1 MSSTAQPA
9 RPPVKRSAHMTGV
22 ANASVSWNFSMESQE
37 KGPFWRICLLG
48 IPGDCWYCYCPV
60 CAWQE
65 LIDRCWVQGG
75 TLITDSHTLCFVQD
89 MEVDASTLLQKNH
102 RSNLVIS
109 PRYNL

>member
-48 IPGDCWYCYCPV
+48 IPGIAGIAP
-60 CAWQE
+60 A
-65 LIDRCWVQGG
+65 
-75 TLITDSHTLCFVQD
+75 LCVHGK
-89 MEVDASTLLQKNH
+89 S
-102 RSNLVIS
+102 
-109 PRYNL
+109 